1 MRSTTGSIMLGQKT
15 FDMPDEVRSFEK
27 GTVEVVT
34 LGDHSIAR
42 ATFGPGW
49 RWSEH
54 VKPIAQT
61 PLCEVEHEGYVV
73 SGRMHVRSQDG
84 TEAEYKAGDVMHLA
98 PNHDAWIVGD
108 EPCVVIDWAGASTY
122 AKK

>member
-1 MRSTTGSIMLGQKT
+1 MRSTTGSIVLGQKS
-15 FDMPDEVRSFEK
+15 FDMPDEVRRFEK

-42 ATFGPGW
+42 ATFEPGW

-61 PLCEVEHEGYVV
+61 PLCEVEHEGYFI
-73 SGRMHVRSQDG
+73 SGRMRVRTQDG
-84 TEAEYKAGDVMHLA
+84 TEAEYKTGDVMHLM